1 MIRSE
6 INDSVQF
13 GTPQKLMLGV
23 LGVILGGFLLFG
35 SSLFDAMGILVD
47 NTRETV
53 NENLSDSFRIDQAE
67 KRLEDAKSSIASQ
80 QERVSELR
88 VSCDNLS
95 ELIETTGL
103 QLHQMQDKFIEIDE
117 SWVRS
122 NKGAH
127 EVLVAGVMLSGFDL
141 RRALEL
147 AASGVNM
154 LTDKHDGL
162 ESLLASQQKTLLQ
175 KEKHLAKM
183 QRRYDR
189 AAMSIESS
197 RFDLEYAMLLQE
209 TLIGD
214 VSEHELEQVE
224 KVIDEVGKNIRV
236 KLEVGEMVETSQRI
250 ITSIYE
256 DSEGLVE
263 NIRNRSERG
272 WE

>member
-1 MIRSE
+1 MTESKM
-6 INDSVQF
+6 NDSVQF
-13 GTPQKLMLGV
+13 GTPQKIMLTVIG
-23 LGVILGGFLLFG
+23 LILGGYLLFG
-35 SSLFDAMGILVD
+35 SSMLDAMSILVD

-53 NENLSDSFRIDQAE
+53 NDTLSDSFRIDQAE
-67 KRLEDAKSSIASQ
+67 KKLEDAKSSITSQ

-88 VSCDNLS
+88 VSCDNLN
-95 ELIETTGL
+95 EMIEDTAL
-103 QLHQMQDKFIEIDE
+103 QLHKMQDKFIEVDE

-122 NKGAH
+122 NEGTH
-127 EVLVAGVMLSGFDL
+127 GVLVAGVMLSGFDL

-147 AASGVNM
+147 AASEVNM
-154 LTDKHDGL
+154 LTDKHDGF
-162 ESLLASQQKTLLQ
+162 ESLLVSQQKTLFQ

-189 AAMSIESS
+189 AEMSIESS
-197 RFDLEYAMLLQE
+197 RFDLEYAMLLQA

-224 KVIDEVGKNIRV
+224 AVIDEVAKNIRV
-236 KLEVGEMVETSQRI
+236 KLEVGEMMEASERI
-250 ITSIYE
+250 VTAIYE

-263 NIRNRSERG
+263 NIRNKSSRG